1 MQAIREM
8 IKAKNKDCHI
18 SLPEWAVGLDLEVI
32 ILPAN
37 KQRAAA
43 TRTGKAKEEEHYNFS
58 GLSGR
63 LKWSGN
69 AVQEQ
74 RKMRDEW

>member
-37 KQRAAA
+37 KQKKAAKE
-43 TRTGKAKEEEHYNFS
+43 TGKTPLIKRLLARPIIMENFTPMS
-58 GLSGR
+58 
-63 LKWSGN
+63 
-69 AVQEQ
+69 
-74 RKMRDEW
+74 RDMIYER